1 MFSPIHDTAKKYS
14 RFARFHSSFFEDLT
28 EAQALIIDATILS
41 APSSEDL
48 LEHHVAGFRKMNK
61 LARWGE
67 AHETEQFLV
76 FLTIFIRGFDAW
88 HHADE
93 TFLMKLKQLTNEQFE
108 DFFGFG
114 ITMDDDSRDLW
125 HRYWLNISKKWHHSL
140 EDSGLKPEL
149 PMLFF
154 GSALNLTMIQMQSRY
169 LHQFAKFFEEISIP
183 EIKQYLSQV

>member
-14 RFARFHSSFFEDLT
+14 RFVRFHSNFFEDLT

-67 AHETEQFLV
+67 AHESEQFLV
-76 FLTIFIRGFDAW
+76 FLTIFIGTFNAW
-88 HHADE
+88 HHVDK

-114 ITMDDDSRDLW
+114 ITISEDSRDLRD
-125 HRYWLNISKKWHHSL
+125 RYWLNISKKWHHSL
-140 EDSGLKPEL
+140 VDSGLKPEL
-149 PMLFF
+149 PILFF
-154 GSALNLTMIQMQSRY
+154 GSALYLTMSQMQLKY
-169 LHQFAKFFEEISIP
+169 LHQFAKFFDEISIP
-183 EIKQYLSQV
+183 EISQYLSQA